1 MRPVLII
8 SYWFAPSPA
17 VGAKR
22 FSFLAPEFARQG
34 YDVHVITHETREW
47 SDWKTDGSLPLAGHV
62 HRCAESVRL
71 PLAGNSLLHRALNA
85 VLRRLLA
92 PFGWEVLW
100 ARTAERKALEVARK
114 FDLRNGVV
122 IATSPAHA
130 AVMAGGSVARR
141 LGWPLILDYRDPW
154 SAHDWPRWR
163 RGALSQWFA
172 RRIERPYI
180 RRSAAR
186 VLNTPA
192 MRNSFERFF
201 PGADRQRNF
210 VIPNG
215 FQAAAGQLPPA
226 PRTGPVEI
234 AHAGE
239 IFKGRSLVPVLEAA
253 ANLAR
258 RFPQR
263 PVRVTTFGDLPQNE
277 RQRIRDA
284 ELEKYLEVRP
294 RIPFRELIAELRRAH
309 LLLAIVGDHMV
320 YSTPYKV
327 YDYMAVGRPIL
338 GIAPR
343 GAALFELLA
352 DSGAGTCLEPGDT
365 AGIERTLERLM
376 LGEAE
381 PLRAR
386 VDRFR
391 WTNLALQYRQVIE
404 TAAGADAPAELRADA
419 PTAPTGPARAVVH
432 K

>member
-47 SDWKTDGSLPLAGHV
+47 SDWKTDGTLPLAGHV
-62 HRCAESVRL
+62 HRCAESLKL
-71 PLAGNSLLHRALNA
+71 PLAGGSLFHRAANSL
-85 VLRRLLA
+85 LRRLLA
-92 PFGWEVLW
+92 PLGWEVLW
-100 ARTAERKALEVARK
+100 ARAAERKALEVARR

-130 AVMAGGSVARR
+130 AVIAGGSIARQ

-163 RGALSQWFA
+163 RSAVSQWFA
-172 RRIERPYI
+172 RRIEKPYI

-192 MRNSFERFF
+192 MRNSFEHYF
-201 PGADRQRNF
+201 PRADRQRNF

-215 FQAAAGQLPPA
+215 FQAAAGELPPA
-226 PRTGPVEI
+226 PATGPIEI
-234 AHAGE
+234 VHAGE

-253 ANLAR
+253 ARLEA

-263 PVRVTTFGDLPQNE
+263 PVRVTTYGELPEAE
-277 RQRIRDA
+277 RLRIRA
-284 ELEKYLEVRP
+284 TGLERFVEVRP
-294 RIPFRELIAELRRAH
+294 RIPFQELFARLQHAH

-352 DSGAGTCLEPGDT
+352 DSGAGVCLEAGDS
-365 AGIERTLERLM
+365 AGIERALEQFM
-376 LGEAE
+376 IGEVTAT
-381 PLRAR
+381 RAR

-391 WTNLALQYRQVIE
+391 WSNLAIQYRNVIE
-404 TAAGADAPAELRADA
+404 TAAGKPAEILTPA
-419 PTAPTGPARAVVH
+419 PTRGALDT
-432 K
+432 

>member
-17 VGAKR
+17 VGGKR
-22 FSFLAPEFARQG
+22 FSFLAREFARQG

-47 SDWKTDGSLPLAGHV
+47 SDWKTDSSLPLAGHV
-62 HRCAESVRL
+62 HRCAERVKL
-71 PLAGNSLLHRALNA
+71 PLTGGRFLHRLANS

-92 PFGWEVLW
+92 PLGWEILW
-100 ARTAERKALEVARK
+100 ARAATRKALAVARQYRLQ
-114 FDLRNGVV
+114 DGVV

-130 AVMAGGSVARR
+130 ALIAGSDVARQ

-163 RGALSQWFA
+163 RSVASQWFA
-172 RRIERPYI
+172 RRIERPLI

-192 MRNSFERFF
+192 MRGAFERFF
-201 PGADRQRNF
+201 PRAERERNY

-215 FQAAAGQLPPA
+215 FEAAAGDPPQ
-226 PRTGPVEI
+226 PSTDGPVHI
-234 AHAGE
+234 VHAGE
-239 IFKGRSLVPVLEAA
+239 IFKGRSLLPVLEAA
-253 ANLAR
+253 ARLES
-258 RFPQR
+258 RFPER
-263 PVRVTTFGDLPQNE
+263 PILVTTFGELPVPEQE
-277 RQRIRDA
+277 RIRA
-284 ELEKYLEVRP
+284 AGLERFVEVRP
-294 RIPFRELIAELRRAH
+294 RIPFKELFVELQRAH

-327 YDYMAVGRPIL
+327 YDYMSVGRPIL

-352 DSGAGTCLEPGDT
+352 DSGAGECFEVGDR
-365 AGIERTLERLM
+365 AGIERALETFMR
-376 LGEAE
+376 GESA
-381 PLRAR
+381 PRQAR

-404 TAAGADAPAELRADA
+404 AAAGSSAPAPLRSEVRA
-419 PTAPTGPARAVVH
+419 GSVRAVVH

>member
-22 FSFLAPEFARQG
+22 FSFLAREFARQG
-34 YDVHVITHETREW
+34 YDVHVITHETRDW
-47 SDWKTDGSLPLAGHV
+47 SDHKTDGSLPLAGHV
-62 HRCAESVRL
+62 HRSAESVKL
-71 PLAGNSLLHRALNA
+71 PLVRRTFLHRAANSL
-85 VLRRLLA
+85 LRRLLA
-92 PFGWEVLW
+92 PLGWEILW
-100 ARTAERKALEVARK
+100 AGAAKRKALEVAREYGLK
-114 FDLRNGVV
+114 DGVV
-122 IATSPAHA
+122 IATSPAQA
-130 AVMAGGSVARR
+130 AVIAGSDVARQ

-163 RGALSQWFA
+163 RGAVSQWFA
-172 RRIERPYI
+172 RRIEGRYI

-192 MRNSFERFF
+192 MRNAFERYF
-201 PGADRQRNF
+201 PHADARRNH

-215 FQAAAGQLPPA
+215 FEAAAGDLPPVPA
-226 PRTGPVEI
+226 DGPIEI
-234 AHAGE
+234 VHAGE
-239 IFKGRSLVPVLEAA
+239 IFTGRSLVPVLEAA
-253 ANLAR
+253 ARLAT

-263 PVRVTTFGDLPQNE
+263 PVRITTFGELPGAE
-277 RQRIRDA
+277 RKRIRA
-284 ELEKYLEVRP
+284 AGLEKYVEDRP
-294 RIPFRELIAELRRAH
+294 RIPFKELVVELRRAH
-309 LLLAIVGDHMV
+309 LLLAIVGDHML

-352 DSGAGTCLEPGDT
+352 DSGAGTCLEVGDT
-365 AGIERTLERLM
+365 AGIERVLEKFMR
-376 LGEAE
+376 GEVE

-391 WTNLALQYRQVIE
+391 WTNLALQYRNVIE
-404 TAAGADAPAELRADA
+404 TAAGTDAAAKMHSDLPANH
-419 PTAPTGPARAVVH
+419 PRAVVH

>member
-22 FSFLAPEFARQG
+22 FSFLAREFARQG
-34 YDVHVITHETREW
+34 YDVHVITHETRDW
-47 SDWKTDGSLPLAGHV
+47 SDWKTDVSLPLAGQV
-62 HRCAESVRL
+62 HRCAESVKL
-71 PLAGNSLLHRALNA
+71 PLAGHGQLRRAVNSL
-85 VLRRLLA
+85 LRRLLA
-92 PFGWEVLW
+92 PLGWEILW
-100 ARTAERKALEVARK
+100 AGAATRKALEVVRQH
-114 FDLRNGVV
+114 DLRDGVV

-130 AVMAGGSVARR
+130 AVIAGGDIARQ

-163 RGALSQWFA
+163 RSAVSQWFA
-172 RRIERPYI
+172 RRIERRYVG
-180 RRSAAR
+180 RSVAR

-192 MRNSFERFF
+192 MRAAFERFF
-201 PGADRQRNF
+201 PRADRSRNY

-215 FQAAAGQLPPA
+215 FEAASGNLPPA
-226 PRTGPVEI
+226 PPEGPIQIV
-234 AHAGE
+234 HAGE

-253 ANLAR
+253 AHLAT

-263 PVRVTTFGDLPQNE
+263 PIRVTTFGELPKDE
-277 RQRIRDA
+277 RQRIRA
-284 ELEKYLEVRP
+284 AGLERYVEVRP
-294 RIPFRELIAELRRAH
+294 RIPFKDLVVELRRAH

-352 DSGAGTCLEPGDT
+352 DSGAGSCIEVGDI
-365 AGIERTLERLM
+365 AGIERALEKFIS
-376 LGEAE
+376 GEAE
-381 PLRAR
+381 PPRAR

-391 WTNLALQYRQVIE
+391 WTNLALQYRHVIE
-404 TAAGADAPAELRADA
+404 TAAGTDAPVERHSDL
-419 PTAPTGPARAVVH
+419 PTARPRAVVH

>member
-22 FSFLAPEFARQG
+22 FSFLAREFARQG
-34 YDVHVITHETREW
+34 YDVHVITHETRDW

-62 HRCAESVRL
+62 HRCAESVKL
-71 PLAGNSLLHRALNA
+71 PFAGRTFLQRAANA

-92 PFGWEVLW
+92 PLGWEILW
-100 ARTAERKALEVARK
+100 AGAATRKALEVARQHGLK
-114 FDLRNGVV
+114 DGVV

-130 AVMAGGSVARR
+130 AVIAGGDVARQ

-163 RGALSQWFA
+163 RSAVSQWFA
-172 RRIERPYI
+172 RRIERRYI
-180 RRSAAR
+180 RQSAAR

-192 MRNSFERFF
+192 MRSAFERFF
-201 PGADRQRNF
+201 PRANRPRNY

-215 FQAAAGQLPPA
+215 FEAAAGDLPPVPA
-226 PRTGPVEI
+226 DGPVEI
-234 AHAGE
+234 VHAGE

-253 ANLAR
+253 ARLAA

-263 PVRVTTFGDLPQNE
+263 PVRVTTFGELPATEQ
-277 RQRIRDA
+277 QRIQDA
-284 ELEKYLEVRP
+284 GLEKFVEVRL
-294 RIPFRELIAELRRAH
+294 RIPFKELVAELRRAH

-352 DSGAGTCLEPGDT
+352 DSGAGTCVEVGDT
-365 AGIERTLERLM
+365 AGIERALEKFM
-376 LGEAE
+376 VGEVE

-391 WTNLALQYRQVIE
+391 WTNLALQYRNVIE
-404 TAAGADAPAELRADA
+404 TAAGATAPAGLHPEV
-419 PTAPTGPARAVVH
+419 PASHPRAVVH

>member
-22 FSFLAPEFARQG
+22 FSFLAREFTRQG
-34 YDVHVITHETREW
+34 HDVHVITHETREW
-47 SDWKTDGSLPLAGHV
+47 SDWKTDGSLPLTGHV
-62 HRCAESVRL
+62 HRCAESVKL
-71 PLAGNSLLHRALNA
+71 PFTGRGYLQRAANA

-92 PFGWEVLW
+92 PLGWEILW
-100 ARTAERKALEVARK
+100 AGAAARKALEVARQHG
-114 FDLRNGVV
+114 LRDGVV

-130 AVMAGGSVARR
+130 ALIAGAEVARQ

-163 RGALSQWFA
+163 RSAVSQWFA
-172 RRIERPYI
+172 RRIERRYV

-192 MRNSFERFF
+192 MRSAFERFF
-201 PGADRQRNF
+201 PRANRQRNY

-215 FQAAAGQLPPA
+215 FEAAAGEPPA
-226 PRTGPVEI
+226 VPVDGPIEI
-234 AHAGE
+234 VHAGE

-253 ANLAR
+253 ARLAP
-258 RFPQR
+258 RFPHR
-263 PVRVTTFGDLPQNE
+263 PIRVTTFGELPESEQ
-277 RQRIRDA
+277 QRIRA
-284 ELEKYLEVRP
+284 AGLESLVEVRP
-294 RIPFRELIAELRRAH
+294 RIPFQQLVGELRRAH

-352 DSGAGTCLEPGDT
+352 DSGAGTCLEVGDS
-365 AGIERTLERLM
+365 AGIERALERFIV
-376 LGEAE
+376 GDVE
-381 PLRAR
+381 PPRAR

-391 WTNLALQYRQVIE
+391 WTNLALQYRNVIE
-404 TAAGADAPAELRADA
+404 TAAGTDAPAAVRTDV
-419 PTAPTGPARAVVH
+419 PTRHPPAAVH

>member
-22 FSFLAPEFARQG
+22 FSFLSREFASQG

-47 SDWKTDGSLPLAGHV
+47 SDWNADGTLPLAGHV
-62 HRCAESVRL
+62 HRCAETVKL
-71 PLAGNSLLHRALNA
+71 PFTGRSLLHRAGNSL
-85 VLRRLLA
+85 LRRLLA
-92 PFGWEVLW
+92 PLGWEILW
-100 ARTAERKALEVARK
+100 AGAAKRKALEVARQYGLK
-114 FDLRNGVV
+114 NGVV

-130 AVMAGGSVARR
+130 AVVAGGAIARQ

-163 RGALSQWFA
+163 RSAVSQWFA
-172 RRIERPYI
+172 RRIEQRYI

-192 MRNSFERFF
+192 MRGAFERYF
-201 PGADRQRNF
+201 PRADERRNH

-215 FQAAAGQLPPA
+215 FEAAAGDLPPISSD
-226 PRTGPVEI
+226 GPIEI
-234 AHAGE
+234 VHAGE

-253 ANLAR
+253 ARLAK
-258 RFPQR
+258 RFPER
-263 PVRVTTFGDLPQNE
+263 PVRVTTFGGLPGSEQT
-277 RQRIRDA
+277 RIRDA
-284 ELEKYLEVRP
+284 GLEKHVQVRP
-294 RIPFRELIAELRRAH
+294 RIPFKELVEELRRAH

-327 YDYMAVGRPIL
+327 YDYLAVGRPIL
-338 GIAPR
+338 GIARR

-352 DSGAGTCLEPGDT
+352 DSGAGTCLEVGDSE
-365 AGIERTLERLM
+365 GIERVLEKFM
-376 LGEAE
+376 LGGVE

-391 WTNLALQYRQVIE
+391 WTNLGLQYRNVIE
-404 TAAGADAPAELRADA
+404 TAAGTDAPAKLHTDV
-419 PTAPTGPARAVVH
+419 PAGHTRAVVH

>member
-22 FSFLAPEFARQG
+22 FSFLAREFARQG
-34 YDVHVITHETREW
+34 YDVHVITHETRDW

-62 HRCAESVRL
+62 HRCAESVKL
-71 PLAGNSLLHRALNA
+71 PFTGRGLLQRAANA

-92 PFGWEVLW
+92 PFGWEILW
-100 ARTAERKALEVARK
+100 ARTATRKALEVARQHALH
-114 FDLRNGVV
+114 DGVV

-130 AVMAGGSVARR
+130 ALVAGGDIARR

-163 RGALSQWFA
+163 RSAISQWFA
-172 RRIERPYI
+172 RRIERHYI

-192 MRNSFERFF
+192 MRKSFERFF
-201 PGADRQRNF
+201 PRADSQRNH

-215 FQAAAGQLPPA
+215 FEAAADDLPPVSVD
-226 PRTGPVEI
+226 GPIEI
-234 AHAGE
+234 VHAGE

-253 ANLAR
+253 ARLAT

-263 PVRVTTFGDLPQNE
+263 PIRVTTFGELPENE
-277 RQRIRDA
+277 WARIREA
-284 ELEKYLEVRP
+284 GLESHVEVRP
-294 RIPFRELIAELRRAH
+294 RIPFQELVAELRRAH

-352 DSGAGTCLEPGDT
+352 DSGAGTCHEVGDT
-365 AGIERTLERLM
+365 QGIERALEKFM
-376 LGEAE
+376 LGDVE

-391 WTNLALQYRQVIE
+391 WTNLALQYRNVIE
-404 TAAGADAPAELRADA
+404 AAAGTDLPAPLQSHANSRAL
-419 PTAPTGPARAVVH
+419 GS
-432 K
+432 

>member
-34 YDVHVITHETREW
+34 YDVHVITHETRDW

-62 HRCAESVRL
+62 HRCAESVKL
-71 PLAGNSLLHRALNA
+71 PLAGNRLFHRAANA

-92 PFGWEVLW
+92 PLGWEVLW
-100 ARTAERKALEVARK
+100 ARAAERKALEVAHG
-114 FDLRNGVV
+114 FNLRNGVV

-130 AVMAGGSVARR
+130 AVLAGGSIARQ

-163 RGALSQWFA
+163 RSALSQWLA
-172 RRIERPYI
+172 RRIERPCI

-192 MRNSFERFF
+192 MRASFERCF
-201 PGADRQRNF
+201 PRADRQRNF

-215 FQAAAGQLPPA
+215 FQAAAGDLPPVPA
-226 PRTGPVEI
+226 TGPIEI
-234 AHAGE
+234 VHAGE

-253 ANLAR
+253 ARLEK
-258 RFPQR
+258 RFPRR
-263 PVRVTTFGDLPQNE
+263 PVRVTTYGELPE
-277 RQRIRDA
+277 AEWQRIRA
-284 ELEKYLEVRP
+284 AGLERYVEVRP
-294 RIPFRELIAELRRAH
+294 RVPFQELFARLQQAH

-352 DSGAGTCLEPGDT
+352 DSGAGVCLEAGDS
-365 AGIERTLERLM
+365 AGIERALEQFM
-376 LGEAE
+376 IGEVTAM
-381 PLRAR
+381 RAR

-391 WTNLALQYRQVIE
+391 WSNLAVQYRHVIE
-404 TAAGADAPAELRADA
+404 TAAGTGAPAEL
-419 PTAPTGPARAVVH
+419 TAHAPARDALNS
-432 K
+432 

>member
-22 FSFLAPEFARQG
+22 FSFLAREFARQG
-34 YDVHVITHETREW
+34 YDVHVITHETRDW

-62 HRCAESVRL
+62 HRCAESVKL
-71 PLAGNSLLHRALNA
+71 PFTGRGLLHRAGNS

-92 PFGWEVLW
+92 PFGWEILW
-100 ARTAERKALEVARK
+100 ARAATRKALEVVRQQGLQ
-114 FDLRNGVV
+114 DGVV

-130 AVMAGGSVARR
+130 ALVAGGDIARQ

-163 RGALSQWFA
+163 RGAISQWFA
-172 RRIERPYI
+172 RRIERHYI

-192 MRNSFERFF
+192 MRKSFERFF
-201 PGADRQRNF
+201 PRADSRRNH

-215 FQAAAGQLPPA
+215 FEAASDELPPVSVD
-226 PRTGPVEI
+226 GPIEI
-234 AHAGE
+234 VHAGE

-253 ANLAR
+253 ARLAT

-263 PVRVTTFGDLPQNE
+263 PIRVTTFGELPENE
-277 RQRIRDA
+277 WARIRA
-284 ELEKYLEVRP
+284 AGLEGHVEVRP
-294 RIPFRELIAELRRAH
+294 RIPFQQLVAELRRAH

-352 DSGAGTCLEPGDT
+352 DSGAGTCLEVGDT
-365 AGIERTLERLM
+365 QGIERALEKFM
-376 LGEAE
+376 LGGVE

-391 WTNLALQYRQVIE
+391 WTNLALQYRNVIE
-404 TAAGADAPAELRADA
+404 AAAGTDLPAPLQSHADSRAL
-419 PTAPTGPARAVVH
+419 GS
-432 K
+432 

>member
-22 FSFLAPEFARQG
+22 FSFLAREFARQG
-34 YDVHVITHETREW
+34 YDVHVITHETRDW
-47 SDWKTDGSLPLAGHV
+47 SDWQTDGSLPLAGQV
-62 HRCAESVRL
+62 HRCAESVKL
-71 PLAGNSLLHRALNA
+71 PLAGRSLLHRAANSL
-85 VLRRLLA
+85 LRRLLA
-92 PFGWEVLW
+92 PFGWEILW
-100 ARTAERKALEVARK
+100 ARAATRKALEVARQNHLQ
-114 FDLRNGVV
+114 DGVV

-130 AVMAGGSVARR
+130 ALIAGSHIARQ

-163 RGALSQWFA
+163 RSATSQWFA
-172 RRIERPYI
+172 RRLERRYL

-192 MRNSFERFF
+192 MRGAFEKFF
-201 PGADRQRNF
+201 PRADRHRNY

-215 FQAAAGQLPPA
+215 FEAAGGEPPPLPVE
-226 PRTGPVEI
+226 GPVEI
-234 AHAGE
+234 VHAGE

-253 ANLAR
+253 ARLAA
-258 RFPQR
+258 RFPRR
-263 PVRVTTFGDLPQNE
+263 PIRVTTFGDLPEAE
-277 RQRIRDA
+277 RRRIRA
-284 ELEKYLEVRP
+284 AGLEEFVTVRP
-294 RIPFRELIAELRRAH
+294 RIPFQELFAELRRAH
-309 LLLAIVGDHMV
+309 LLLAVVGDHMI

-343 GAALFELLA
+343 GAALFVLLA
-352 DSGAGTCLEPGDT
+352 DSGAGTCVEAGDS
-365 AGIERTLERLM
+365 AGIERALEKFLV
-376 LGEAE
+376 GEAT

-391 WTNLALQYRQVIE
+391 WANLAQQYRQVIE
-404 TAAGADAPAELRADA
+404 TSAGVPAEATRAAHD
-419 PTAPTGPARAVVH
+419 PA
-432 K
+432 

>member
-34 YDVHVITHETREW
+34 YDVHVITHETRDW

-62 HRCAESVRL
+62 HRCAERVKL
-71 PLAGNSLLHRALNA
+71 PLAGRNLWQRAGNA

-92 PFGWEVLW
+92 PFGWEILW
-100 ARTAERKALEVARK
+100 ARAAARKALEVARQHGLK
-114 FDLRNGVV
+114 DGVV

-130 AVMAGGSVARR
+130 AVIAGSDVARQ

-163 RGALSQWFA
+163 RSAVSQWFA
-172 RRIERPYI
+172 RRIEGRYL

-192 MRNSFERFF
+192 MRSAFERFF
-201 PGADRQRNF
+201 PRANRQRNY

-215 FQAAAGQLPPA
+215 FEAASGDLPPVS
-226 PRTGPVEI
+226 PDGPVEI
-234 AHAGE
+234 MHAGE

-253 ANLAR
+253 ARLAE

-263 PVRVTTFGDLPQNE
+263 PVRVTTFGELPDGEQ
-277 RQRIRDA
+277 QRIRA
-284 ELEKYLEVRP
+284 AGLEKHVEVRP
-294 RIPFRELIAELRRAH
+294 RIPFKELVTELRRAH

-352 DSGAGTCLEPGDT
+352 DSGAGTCFEVGDT
-365 AGIERTLERLM
+365 AGIERALETFM
-376 LGEAE
+376 LGQVE
-381 PLRAR
+381 PRRAR
-386 VDRFR
+386 VERFR
-391 WTNLALQYRQVIE
+391 WTNLAMQYRNVIE
-404 TAAGADAPAELRADA
+404 TAAGSDHPAELHSDVA
-419 PTAPTGPARAVVH
+419 TGQARAVVH

>member
-1 MRPVLII
+1 MRPVIII

-22 FSFLAPEFARQG
+22 FSFLAREFAHQG

-47 SDWKTDGSLPLAGHV
+47 SDWNADGSLPLAGHV
-62 HRCAESVRL
+62 HRCAESVKL
-71 PLAGNSLLHRALNA
+71 PFTGRGLLQRAANS
-85 VLRRLLA
+85 VLRRVLA
-92 PFGWEVLW
+92 PLGWEVLW
-100 ARTAERKALEVARK
+100 AGAAKRKALEIARQYGLK
-114 FDLRNGVV
+114 DGVV
-122 IATSPAHA
+122 IATSPAHS
-130 AVMAGGSVARR
+130 AVIAGGAVARQ

-163 RGALSQWFA
+163 RSAVSQWFA
-172 RRIERPYI
+172 RRIEQRYI

-192 MRNSFERFF
+192 MRSAFERYF
-201 PGADRQRNF
+201 PRADKRRNH

-215 FQAAAGQLPPA
+215 FEAAIGELPPV
-226 PRTGPVEI
+226 TTDGPIEI
-234 AHAGE
+234 VHAGE
-239 IFKGRSLVPVLEAA
+239 IFTGRSLVPVLEAA
-253 ANLAR
+253 ARLAA
-258 RFPQR
+258 RFPHR
-263 PVRVTTFGDLPQNE
+263 PVRVTTFGDLPGAE
-277 RQRIRDA
+277 HKRIRA
-284 ELEKYLEVRP
+284 AGLEQYVQVRP
-294 RIPFRELIAELRRAH
+294 RIPFKELVVELRRAH

-352 DSGAGTCLEPGDT
+352 DSGAGTCLEVGDT
-365 AGIERTLERLM
+365 AGIERVLEKFMR
-376 LGEAE
+376 GDVE

-391 WTNLALQYRQVIE
+391 WTNLALQYRNVIE
-404 TAAGADAPAELRADA
+404 TAAGTDAPATLRPDV
-419 PTAPTGPARAVVH
+419 PPRQARAVVH